1 MAPTAPLFSLPAD
14 GGAGTLIGMAAGDAL
29 GDPAGNGRYS
39 APTQLAVV
47 LAYHLLE
54 HGAVDPGPLEAA
66 VRELAGAGILRRP
79 DEDLL
84 GRLGGSTVGSG
95 GCAGATWVSP
105 LGLWFRDDP
114 AGLAAAAV
122 TAAGVVGGRSEAAV
136 AVAAAV
142 AASTYGQSGVD
153 LVLGVAE
160 TLERAGADGALAPD
174 AAAPVAASLR
184 ALAPGAVRPGP
195 PVAAA
200 GPVLGGIVAG
210 ASRAAPG
217 PDVVVAASRLAGPC
231 GAVVAGAVV
240 GARIG
245 LVRWPWLV
253 VNDMWFA
260 EIGRRLAGRARGVAD
275 LPIPR
280 AVEEHLG
287 SGGRLVPEL

>member
-1 MAPTAPLFSLPAD
+1 MAPTAPLFSLSVD
-14 GGAGTLIGMAAGDAL
+14 GGAGVLIGMAAGDAL
-29 GDPAGNGRYS
+29 GDPDSNGRYS
-39 APTQLAVV
+39 APTQLATV

-54 HGAVDPGPLEAA
+54 HGAVEPGPLEVA
-66 VRELAGAGILRRP
+66 VRELAGAGVLRRP
-79 DEDLL
+79 DDDLL
-84 GRLGGSTVGSG
+84 GRLSGPGSD
-95 GCAGATWVSP
+95 GCAAATWVTP

-114 AGLAAAAV
+114 SGLASAAV
-122 TAAGVVGGRSEAAV
+122 ATADIFGGRAEAAL

-160 TLERAGADGALAPD
+160 TVERASADGALAPD
-174 AAAPVAASLR
+174 AAVPMVTALR
-184 ALAPGAVRPGP
+184 LLAPEAVRPGP
-195 PVAAA
+195 PVGAA
-200 GPVLGGIVAG
+200 GPVLGGIVVG

-217 PDVVVAASRLAGPC
+217 PDLVVEARGLGGLCAAI
-231 GAVVAGAVV
+231 VAGAVV

-253 VNDMWFA
+253 VNDTWFA
-260 EIGRRLAGRARGVAD
+260 EIGRRLAGRLQGVAD

-287 SGGRLVPEL
+287 AGRLVPEL